1 MGLLLS
7 LGAICSQGSDIGV
20 TPVYKNKKRRAYW
33 LKETRLRTWRGKER
47 TWLLWKGPCRGHR
60 EEYLYDV
67 PWPGCIPAAYIPT
80 SSSPRAE
87 CVQCIVLPPGPVSP
101 ASFNEITPRDRDG
114 INTAA
119 ALFSYAH
126 ILRCAL
132 LGNSPSQSPP
142 TSLLFLVLPS
152 PILLGSLPYLVPS
165 ADYQPRECARR
176 AVLHSL
182 RC

>member
-1 MGLLLS
+1 VRYKGKDGEEEGRRVSRTCSCVGTMGLLLS

-87 CVQCIVLPPGPVSP
+87 CVQCIVLPPARFLPLRSMKLHHV
-101 ASFNEITPRDRDG
+101 
-114 INTAA
+114 TAT
-119 ALFSYAH
+119 
-126 ILRCAL
+126 
-132 LGNSPSQSPP
+132 G
-142 TSLLFLVLPS
+142 
-152 PILLGSLPYLVPS
+152 
-165 ADYQPRECARR
+165 
-176 AVLHSL
+176 
-182 RC
+182 